1 MAKKIRFP
9 LELADGTQARTL
21 EDLQEHFDLESVL
34 GYYKNGKL
42 LTWLRDRY
50 LESEAEAVE
59 ALDET
64 AVDFQKQFCEI
75 FGAEYTDHSVDLEE
89 IAHRRERL
97 AKLRTYTDEVEFIDH
112 IDLVAFDQEDLAD
125 LLDDGQKKIYLCGE
139 RFDIPVSQRGVHYKG
154 ITTPVIHLTGKLPE
168 GMEETGI
175 TFENCSVENMPETAP
190 DTVEE
195 YFHKCL
201 EKTGSREYLNFS
213 VVALSSD
220 QATADEAGNISGYPK
235 QLLEQLKETIQ
246 AYISSSSKQ
255 IEEFQ
260 LRLKNDIGQEFP
272 KQLQSFRLH
281 VSQPVEAAV
290 SKIAIATEKK
300 GYRTIQVQFEHPVF
314 LDGVRYD
321 HVPVLSLNLFEQMKL
336 NEGATVKV
344 HRVGDVIPSIEP
356 IKRGHGLKLDIPT
369 KCPNCGKPLEVRNK
383 KLYCGNPLCPSN
395 IVGRFVGFFEK
406 IGLVGYSD
414 SFAEMLHDE
423 MGCWNLE
430 QVINITADDFEE
442 QGIKT
447 EIAKEF
453 HDKLIEALESRKDY
467 EILAAMGFYGIGPA
481 KAKIILKDTP
491 FVDLAKYFTPG
502 GNKKRLFGSIYVDRN
517 PFLKFNN
524 DHNMKLMNDA
534 IERNDTIYK
543 EFIAIIP
550 HVKHIT
556 KDFDNMIRV
565 GHTGGKV
572 PEKVRDLCD
581 KLGYDV
587 VDGKP
592 FDILITADMASNSSK
607 MEYAKKHDI
616 PIYLPEDFYTRY
628 TSIIDR
634 VSEDDEDENDIDD

>member
-97 AKLRTYTDEVEFIDH
+97 AKLRTYTDEVEFIDY

-168 GMEETGI
+168 DMEETGI

-290 SKIAIATEKK
+290 SKIAIAPEKK

>member
-1 MAKKIRFP
+1 
-9 LELADGTQARTL
+9 
-21 EDLQEHFDLESVL
+21 
-34 GYYKNGKL
+34 
-42 LTWLRDRY
+42 
-50 LESEAEAVE
+50 
-59 ALDET
+59 
-64 AVDFQKQFCEI
+64 
-75 FGAEYTDHSVDLEE
+75 
-89 IAHRRERL
+89 
-97 AKLRTYTDEVEFIDH
+97 
-112 IDLVAFDQEDLAD
+112 
-125 LLDDGQKKIYLCGE
+125 
-139 RFDIPVSQRGVHYKG
+139 
-154 ITTPVIHLTGKLPE
+154 
-168 GMEETGI
+168 
-175 TFENCSVENMPETAP
+175 MPETAP

-290 SKIAIATEKK
+290 SKIAIAPEKK

-524 DHNMKLMNDA
+524 DHNMKLMHDA

>member
-168 GMEETGI
+168 DMEETGI

-220 QATADEAGNISGYPK
+220 QATADEAGNISGCPK

-290 SKIAIATEKK
+290 SKIAIAPEKK

-321 HVPVLSLNLFEQMKL
+321 HVPVLSPNLFEQMKL

>member
-168 GMEETGI
+168 DMEETGI

-290 SKIAIATEKK
+290 SKIAIAPEKK